1 MTTTAP
7 ASPAISPALPL
18 ASPDQRW
25 PIELLWEGEPPPA
38 DVVVRGG
45 QLPAEMRAR
54 FAARLAIPLRPDRP
68 TIAVNFVSTLDGVVA
83 LDRAG
88 ATGGREISGGFEPD
102 RFVMG
107 LLRATADAVLVGAG
121 TVRASRTHA
130 WTPGQVHPP
139 SASSYAGWRRTLGLA
154 AAVPTT
160 VMVSASGNLDPGH
173 LGLADLDPPI
183 IVVTTT
189 AGARR
194 LRDLPRRDHV
204 EIVAVTD
211 AARVPTVALLDLLRE
226 RGFELVLCEGG
237 PTLFGEL
244 LAARAVDEL
253 FLTVAP
259 QVAGRSERVER
270 LGLVE
275 GVGFPPELA
284 PWARLRSVMRSQ
296 DHLFL
301 RYVFKRT
308 DWMDV
313 GAFANPS
320 VPIDEMASWWS
331 L

>member
-1 MTTTAP
+1 MTPISLAP
-7 ASPAISPALPL
+7 PANSPALRIT
-18 ASPDQRW
+18 SPDGRW
-25 PIELLWEGEPPPA
+25 PIESLWEAEPPPT

-45 QLPAEMRAR
+45 ILPAELRAR
-54 FAARLAIPLRPDRP
+54 FGARLEIPLRPDRP

-83 LDRAG
+83 LDRDG

-102 RFVMG
+102 RFLMG

-130 WTPGQVHPP
+130 WTPGQAHPA
-139 SASSYAGWRRTLGLA
+139 SAASYAGWRRALGLA
-154 AAVPTT
+154 ETGPTT
-160 VMVSASGNLDPGH
+160 VMVSASGELDPTH
-173 LGLADLDPPI
+173 LGLADPDLSV
-183 IVVTTT
+183 IVVTTS

-194 LRDLPRRDHV
+194 LRDLPRRHHV
-204 EIVAVTD
+204 EVVAVAD
-211 AARVPTVALLDLLRE
+211 AERVPIEALLDLLRE
-226 RGFELVLCEGG
+226 RGFGLVLSEGG

-259 QVAGRSERVER
+259 QVAGRSERAGR

-275 GVGFPPELA
+275 GVGFPSDHA

-301 RYVFKRT
+301 RYDLTSPDRKGV
-308 DWMDV
+308 
-313 GAFANPS
+313 S
-320 VPIDEMASWWS
+320 
-331 L
+331 

>member
-7 ASPAISPALPL
+7 APPAISPAPPL
-18 ASPDQRW
+18 AAPVRGW
-25 PIELLWEGEPPPA
+25 PIELLWEDEPPPTG
-38 DVVVRGG
+38 VVVRGG
-45 QLPAEMRAR
+45 QLPAELRAR
-54 FAARLAIPLRPDRP
+54 YGARLEISLRPDRP
-68 TIAVNFVSTLDGVVA
+68 TIAVNLVSTLDGVVA

-130 WTPGQVHPP
+130 WAPGQAHPP

-160 VMVSASGNLDPGH
+160 VMVSASGELDAGH
-173 LGLADLDPPI
+173 PGLAEPGLPI

-194 LRDLPRRDHV
+194 LRGLRRHDHV
-204 EIVAVTD
+204 EIVALAD
-211 AARVPTVALLDLLRE
+211 AARVPTEAVIDLLRE
-226 RGFELVLCEGG
+226 LGFEFVLSEGG

-259 QVAGRSERVER
+259 QVAGRGEQAER

-275 GVGFPPELA
+275 GVAFPPGLA
-284 PWARLRSVMRSQ
+284 PWARLRSVMRSEG
-296 DHLFL
+296 HLFL
-301 RYVFKRT
+301 RYHLAGPDREGV
-308 DWMDV
+308 
-313 GAFANPS
+313 S
-320 VPIDEMASWWS
+320 
-331 L
+331 